1 MAEPL
6 RLPFEGDAPV
16 LSSFPSPGTL
26 LLTLNRPAS
35 RNAVTGAMIDHLV
48 FALDQAS
55 QDSAVRAV
63 VITGNPAGKAF
74 CAGADLNPGV
84 SGFGGESSR
93 AASGPQMP
101 AEASYR
107 DGGGFSSLACLAC
120 TKPVIAAL
128 NGAAVGCRE
137 QQIGGSGGSLEPPGP
152 LS

>member
-1 MAEPL
+1 M
-6 RLPFEGDAPV
+6 
-16 LSSFPSPGTL
+16 
-26 LLTLNRPAS
+26 
-35 RNAVTGAMIDHLV
+35 
-48 FALDQAS
+48 
-55 QDSAVRAV
+55 RAV

-93 AASGPQMP
+93 AASGPEMP

-128 NGAAVGCRE
+128 NGAVVGW
-137 QQIGGSGGSLEPPGP
+137 GLAFP
-152 LS
+152 LAADIRIASASAKQGC